1 MNRNL
6 IVDVEASSWPP
17 PGNHPVFPST
27 FHRGVATWDMN
38 FPAMLLMIGY
48 LTTPT
53 TSTGVSLSEFWAWV
67 RYLSA
72 ITSDPDL
79 MLTGSFSEL
88 DAHQKTILSDDFG
101 MGAPL
106 LWLSERFDLDRIVDG
121 RYFVEHLAPRLG
133 ATQRRTAKRGPNK
146 TPDFVARDASGVW
159 HVIECKGTQS
169 GSEYSARQLGDA
181 GPPPTGGIAQKRSIV
196 FPAGYSGQR
205 LVSGLQI
212 SVPHGEPSRLTII
225 DPEAEKPFQVFKT
238 DMALAD
244 DAATRCVVSKAL
256 RQAGYEVA
264 AETMASPYDEVFFKE
279 RRATTGLSDDEGTTE
294 LRDKRAREELGSRER
309 TVQFAEKYVGRERQ
323 FMLPRPVIVNDKPAY
338 RVILRQGLRKE
349 VLDEMQSNPS
359 IVGHLSE
366 SGADWVSELGKSV
379 SRGSEGFASMTI
391 GNVFRSEIILEE

>member
-6 IVDVEASSWPP
+6 IVDVVASSWPP
-17 PGNHPVFPST
+17 PGNQPVFPSA
-27 FHRGVATWDMN
+27 FHRGMTQWDVN

-72 ITSDPDL
+72 VTLDPDL
-79 MLTGSFSEL
+79 RLTNSFSEL

-169 GSEYSARQLGDA
+169 GSRYSAGQLGEA

-196 FPAGYSGQR
+196 FPAGYTGQR
-205 LVSGLQI
+205 LVSGLHI
-212 SVPHGEPSRLTII
+212 GVPNGEPSCLTII
-225 DPEAEKPFQVFKT
+225 DPVSEDPFRINEA

-256 RQAGYEVA
+256 RQSGYEVA
-264 AETMASPYDEVFFKE
+264 AETMASPRDDVFFAQRSSSKSF
-279 RRATTGLSDDEGTTE
+279 SDDAVEIDW
-294 LRDKRAREELGSRER
+294 RDERAREELGSRER
-309 TVQFAEKYVGRERQ
+309 TVQFAEEYVGRERH
-323 FMLPRPVIVNDKPAY
+323 FMLPRPVIVDGNPVY

-349 VLDEMQSNPS
+349 AIEEMQSNPS
-359 IVGHLSE
+359 IDGLVSE
-366 SGADWVSELGKSV
+366 SGPSWASELGRSV
-379 SRGSEGFASMTI
+379 SKGSEGFASMTI
-391 GNVFRSEIILEE
+391 GNLFRSEIILDE